1 MLTGQATLGN
11 GLESKL
17 SLDIK
22 LLKYKESFAYKL
34 RKLRDLLFQE
44 NVNGSM
50 SSEQFVYR
58 KIWKNC
64 AKVRHEIQE
73 LKKAL
78 KCKVDYQ
85 VGQLEK
91 KMLQTKEVLH
101 SHVNEN

>member
-50 SSEQFVYR
+50 SSEQFVY
-58 KIWKNC
+58 
-64 AKVRHEIQE
+64 
-73 LKKAL
+73 
-78 KCKVDYQ
+78 
-85 VGQLEK
+85 
-91 KMLQTKEVLH
+91 
-101 SHVNEN
+101 

>member
-1 MLTGQATLGN
+1 MSGQATLGN

-17 SLDIK
+17 SLDKK

-58 KIWKNC
+58 KI
-64 AKVRHEIQE
+64 
-73 LKKAL
+73 
-78 KCKVDYQ
+78 
-85 VGQLEK
+85 
-91 KMLQTKEVLH
+91 
-101 SHVNEN
+101 

>member
-17 SLDIK
+17 TLDIK

-50 SSEQFVYR
+50 SSSSTKRYERIVQKFLM
-58 KIWKNC
+58 KFKN
-64 AKVRHEIQE
+64 
-73 LKKAL
+73 
-78 KCKVDYQ
+78 
-85 VGQLEK
+85 
-91 KMLQTKEVLH
+91 
-101 SHVNEN
+101 

>member
-1 MLTGQATLGN
+1 MTGQATIGN

-22 LLKYKESFAYKL
+22 QIKYKESFAYKL

-58 KIWKNC
+58 KI
-64 AKVRHEIQE
+64 
-73 LKKAL
+73 
-78 KCKVDYQ
+78 
-85 VGQLEK
+85 
-91 KMLQTKEVLH
+91 
-101 SHVNEN
+101 

>member
-22 LLKYKESFAYKL
+22 QIKYKESFAYKL

-58 KIWKNC
+58 KI
-64 AKVRHEIQE
+64 
-73 LKKAL
+73 
-78 KCKVDYQ
+78 
-85 VGQLEK
+85 
-91 KMLQTKEVLH
+91 
-101 SHVNEN
+101 

>member
-1 MLTGQATLGN
+1 MTGQATLGN

-58 KIWKNC
+58 KI
-64 AKVRHEIQE
+64 
-73 LKKAL
+73 
-78 KCKVDYQ
+78 
-85 VGQLEK
+85 
-91 KMLQTKEVLH
+91 
-101 SHVNEN
+101 

>member
-1 MLTGQATLGN
+1 MTGQATLGN

-50 SSEQFVYR
+50 SSEQFVY
-58 KIWKNC
+58 
-64 AKVRHEIQE
+64 
-73 LKKAL
+73 
-78 KCKVDYQ
+78 
-85 VGQLEK
+85 
-91 KMLQTKEVLH
+91 
-101 SHVNEN
+101 

>member
-34 RKLRDLLFQE
+34 WKLRDLLFQE

-58 KIWKNC
+58 KI
-64 AKVRHEIQE
+64 
-73 LKKAL
+73 
-78 KCKVDYQ
+78 
-85 VGQLEK
+85 
-91 KMLQTKEVLH
+91 
-101 SHVNEN
+101 

>member
-50 SSEQFVYR
+50 SSEQFVYQ
-58 KIWKNC
+58 KI
-64 AKVRHEIQE
+64 
-73 LKKAL
+73 
-78 KCKVDYQ
+78 
-85 VGQLEK
+85 
-91 KMLQTKEVLH
+91 
-101 SHVNEN
+101 

>member
-1 MLTGQATLGN
+1 MLTGQATLAN

-58 KIWKNC
+58 KI
-64 AKVRHEIQE
+64 
-73 LKKAL
+73 
-78 KCKVDYQ
+78 
-85 VGQLEK
+85 
-91 KMLQTKEVLH
+91 
-101 SHVNEN
+101 

>member
-58 KIWKNC
+58 KI
-64 AKVRHEIQE
+64 
-73 LKKAL
+73 
-78 KCKVDYQ
+78 
-85 VGQLEK
+85 
-91 KMLQTKEVLH
+91 
-101 SHVNEN
+101 

>member
-50 SSEQFVYR
+50 SSSSTERYVKIVQKFVT
-58 KIWKNC
+58 KFKN
-64 AKVRHEIQE
+64 
-73 LKKAL
+73 
-78 KCKVDYQ
+78 
-85 VGQLEK
+85 
-91 KMLQTKEVLH
+91 
-101 SHVNEN
+101 